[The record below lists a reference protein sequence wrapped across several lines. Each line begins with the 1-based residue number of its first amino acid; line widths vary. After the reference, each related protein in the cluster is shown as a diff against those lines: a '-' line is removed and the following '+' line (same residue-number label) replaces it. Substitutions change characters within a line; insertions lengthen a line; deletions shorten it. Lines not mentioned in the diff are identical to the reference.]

1 MCGFL
6 WLEHSTLCC
15 LGFTEVRILQSSGIC
30 QTLFPLILNR
40 KSKSKIGQFLRLKLG
55 TGLGGAATSTVLQ
68 PQSDFR
74 SSWTE
79 KVAVFHF
86 VARLSLI
93 HYWGQSAWFSWHCWG
108 KIQHFSNKI
117 KRCFKESAA
126 KSVWPFFC
134 ETLWPFVCPEEMEIR
149 AEQNFFCWFA
159 LKVVE
164 KLVCDYLKQI
174 HRLS

>member
-1 MCGFL
+1 MECVGSF
-6 WLEHSTLCC
+6 
-15 LGFTEVRILQSSGIC
+15 G
-30 QTLFPLILNR
+30 LNTQLSAVWISLR
-40 KSKSKIGQFLRLKLG
+40 SVFCNHLVFLRLCSLSSS
-55 TGLGGAATSTVLQ
+55 TERESFSDWSWEQSWGGVATSTVLQ

-86 VARLSLI
+86 VAWLSLI

-117 KRCFKESAA
+117 KLCFKESAA

-134 ETLWPFVCPEEMEIR
+134 ETLWLSVRPEEMEIR

-164 KLVCDYLKQI
+164 KLFCDYLKQI